1 MIISM
6 DKENYLGLMLITLK
20 KMKYMSENLKMNCP
34 TLYSQNIFILIS
46 DIKHSH
52 MKHAQEEYQI

>member
-52 MKHAQEEYQI
+52 M